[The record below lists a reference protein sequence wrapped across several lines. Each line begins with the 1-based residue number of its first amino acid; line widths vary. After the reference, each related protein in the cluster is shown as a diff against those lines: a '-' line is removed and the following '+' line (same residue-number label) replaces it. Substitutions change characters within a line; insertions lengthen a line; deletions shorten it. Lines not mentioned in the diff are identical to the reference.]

1 MARSTGAWAIGYL
14 QTCKYRRGQEA
25 VNPEGRGLTVAP
37 FPAGFEYAFS
47 DANYARNRIRHPVA
61 LMTTDVLKDQLQ
73 PYAAHR
79 RLERR
84 LGIREPKDVGQALA
98 IPEETKALLEARP
111 VLFEALC
118 PPSDEGAA
126 EVGPVDY
133 ANEDDDPLGRQCD
146 AGARLS

>member
-1 MARSTGAWAIGYL
+1 MARSTGAWAIGYF

-84 LGIREPKDVGQALA
+84 LGIREPKGC
-98 IPEETKALLEARP
+98 RP
-111 VLFEALC
+111 G
-118 PPSDEGAA
+118 SSDSGGDEGFAGG
-126 EVGPVDY
+126 E
-133 ANEDDDPLGRQCD
+133 
-146 AGARLS
+146 AGAV